1 MKDELYR
8 TGRLQGYKGENVV
21 VLPNTYKT
29 AFEMEK
35 VIDPS
40 LCWIIPSSAD
50 QKPVKVA
57 LEGDLYTKEW
67 ENFDWSHDIH
77 MYQKVGVVCMMDN
90 AIHVYKDTSLSIT
103 GPFQLKDTVQNV
115 VVPVEP

>member
-1 MKDELYR
+1 
-8 TGRLQGYKGENVV
+8 
-21 VLPNTYKT
+21 
-29 AFEMEK
+29 MEK